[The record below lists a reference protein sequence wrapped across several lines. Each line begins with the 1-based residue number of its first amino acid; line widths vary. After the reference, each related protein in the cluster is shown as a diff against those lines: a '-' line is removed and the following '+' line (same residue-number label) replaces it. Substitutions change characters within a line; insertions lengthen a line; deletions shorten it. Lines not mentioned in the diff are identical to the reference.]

1 MMRDLNLQDS
11 ILVDIPFPS
20 DPPTGW
26 EPIWTALRDARD
38 SFDKGGST
46 AWKNTVTSVRLALEE
61 WQHLEKEV
69 QGPGWKRPD
78 RTDLETRTKEQRIDN
93 IRWHLIQLA
102 HYAAHTKADDW
113 TRDDALLLLS
123 TLSSLLA
130 VRKP

>member
-1 MMRDLNLQDS
+1 ME
-11 ILVDIPFPS
+11 IPFPA

-26 EPIWTALRDARD
+26 EPIWEALRDARD
-38 SFDKGGST
+38 SLDKGGST
-46 AWKNTVTSVRLALEE
+46 AWKNTVTSVRLALEG
-61 WQHLEKEV
+61 WQHIEKED

-113 TRDDALLLLS
+113 TRDDALLMAP

-130 VRKP
+130 VRKA